1 MSGNKLNKIQKAAV
15 ESIDGPI
22 LIFAGA
28 GSGKT
33 RVLTHKMYFLINEN
47 HYKPEDILAVTF
59 TNKAAKEMKERVMG
73 LLKTDNL
80 PITIGTFH
88 SVFARLLRKEAKYLN
103 ISSHFAIYDVQD
115 QLDLLKVILKSLNIT
130 KDQVTPN
137 QARNQI
143 SYLKNK
149 MIMPEAQSRKAR
161 TLIEKKLVE
170 IYSTYQKA
178 LRDNDALDFDDLLLM
193 PIELFDQNPKILAK
207 YQRKWKYIL
216 VDEYQDT
223 NRPQFYLLTMLAK
236 KNEQICVVGDDD
248 QSIYGWRGADV
259 TNILDFEKFFPSCR
273 IFTLEKN
280 YRSTQQILDAATAVV
295 THNDK
300 RAKKELVAENG
311 EGELLLFGL

>member
-33 RVLTHKMYFLINEN
+33 RVLTHKMYFLLNEN

-207 YQRKWKYIL
+207 YQ
-216 VDEYQDT
+216 
-223 NRPQFYLLTMLAK
+223 
-236 KNEQICVVGDDD
+236 
-248 QSIYGWRGADV
+248 
-259 TNILDFEKFFPSCR
+259 
-273 IFTLEKN
+273 
-280 YRSTQQILDAATAVV
+280 
-295 THNDK
+295 
-300 RAKKELVAENG
+300 
-311 EGELLLFGL
+311 